1 MKIAFV
7 GKGGSGKTT
16 MSVLFSQYA
25 SIEHKVLT
33 IDADIN
39 MHTASELGVNT
50 DEIKILSD
58 KETSLEIRRLLI
70 GDNKRIESVSHF
82 RKSTPPARGSK
93 LIDITNND
101 DVFIEKYTKQINQ
114 NLHLGV
120 VGTYSESGI
129 SSSCYHNNLAIA
141 ENILSHTKNN
151 QGILCADMVAGTD
164 AFASTLYAQFDLI
177 VLVVEPTKRSVEI
190 FNQYLK
196 LAKSAKVDH
205 LLKVVANKIED
216 DDDIDF
222 VKSFV
227 GDKLIASF
235 EKSKHLKRVD
245 KGVEKILYQKLE
257 TSSQQSLANIMDCL
271 KTYSNKNNDA
281 ERLERLWSAHRIYAG
296 QDYVVRAVGDL
307 SSQID
312 ENFKYE

>member
-1 MKIAFV
+1 
-7 GKGGSGKTT
+7 
-16 MSVLFSQYA
+16 
-25 SIEHKVLT
+25 
-33 IDADIN
+33 
-39 MHTASELGVNT
+39 
-50 DEIKILSD
+50 
-58 KETSLEIRRLLI
+58 
-70 GDNKRIESVSHF
+70 
-82 RKSTPPARGSK
+82 
-93 LIDITNND
+93 
-101 DVFIEKYTKQINQ
+101 
-114 NLHLGV
+114 
-120 VGTYSESGI
+120 
-129 SSSCYHNNLAIA
+129 
-141 ENILSHTKNN
+141 
-151 QGILCADMVAGTD
+151 MVAGTD

-281 ERLERLWSAHRIYAG
+281 ERLKRLWSAHKIYAG